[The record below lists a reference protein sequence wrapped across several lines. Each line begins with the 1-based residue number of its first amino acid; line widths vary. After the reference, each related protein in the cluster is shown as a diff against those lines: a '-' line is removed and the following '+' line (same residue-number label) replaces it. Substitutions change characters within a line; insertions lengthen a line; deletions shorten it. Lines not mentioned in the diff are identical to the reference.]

1 MLSPDL
7 LLVLARDLG
16 HDEVHVLGH
25 QLALLP
31 GHRLARLRPRPHLAK
46 QGGLGLGIFSSGEL
60 NQN

>member
-31 GHRLARLRPRPHLAK
+31 GHRLAGISARPHL
-46 QGGLGLGIFSSGEL
+46 GEKMKNSL
-60 NQN
+60 IILVL